1 MADSIALIA
10 VGRTVALKRRA
21 LTAYASASVARNST
35 AVDQFVLLRLW
46 WHRDISGEVISCLD
60 ESQPEVDLES
70 IKIRL
75 DFLCLTLPP
84 DVEKLAPGDARLSSS
99 SIMFDSEK
107 QRQDED
113 AESNASI
120 GYHLEVPR
128 DPLHHLP
135 EFQNEVISRCIEK
148 LKWMLKDEM
157 ASAALNSFPLTAEA
171 LHMVA
176 EHVRSTAEA
185 RTTTRL
191 HATTGAPGCQVQK
204 VPLQFVFGPE
214 QSFGKFLQEFK
225 HLTLPGYQL
234 EQVDKDHYC
243 VVLDDKDSK
252 VVRRPF
258 GSLVPPLG
266 LRSKALEM
274 TTALPHEKAG
284 ADAAETRGSLQK
296 SIGPDAK
303 LSDEDESGDGGVPQ
317 TSFRAWRRQ
326 TGKSART
333 KSAERRLER
342 ASSLPLDSLVTS
354 EEPKPEVRV
363 PGASCPL
370 ELLDLRRKLQ
380 EEAGAPE
387 ANSATADHG
396 AILSSETIVQEQK
409 AAENQEPAEAPVE
422 LAEESGSSEQQD
434 GGFRDRTDSLAS
446 SLGHGMAFRPPQHLL
461 ESTRSTPNALSEV
474 GGQISNTEDGYDGDS
489 SESDSDR
496 DWMNALETQRS
507 HLPPFWMI
515 LCPFLDHVDIFFHV
529 REQSGESTELRQGL
543 VVFESIVALI
553 QDTCKIVN
561 QILLLQ
567 HLNNTRICN
576 RLLVPEATEDIWNRE
591 SEIEQNSSIVSVYG
605 LQALRAVLT
614 GFSGFTKCL
623 VMDDMAVLKMTCH
636 SQEFR
641 PRLSSG
647 HSDRDQSHDTVSVTS
662 HASGSRNKPH
672 QCVVMNVH
680 GIVQP
685 GFAIKEEL
693 VSVMQNRLDDA
704 VLEVL
709 TTTLARNPA
718 CNLTIDDV
726 QFIQKPQKE
735 PTTQLY
741 CTVQAQLLPYL
752 QALMEYLRQDLHT
765 FLPTPKYTD
774 PKPENHFKLVGIS
787 GVAVAFVAQQEP
799 TKGIACI
806 ILSVVDAQGR
816 PVQFLNSPLPKVGAF
831 SGTEPPTEYQ
841 EVSFLSREEV
851 GDAGADGTP
860 APSIQRVVWEQVS
873 EALPAAHA
881 PPVAAPL
888 TYAEALNG
896 TRRPLVA
903 NGHAYLARTPTS
915 TRSFVIP
922 TEPMYQAVR
931 PFSRP
936 PPSRFQN
943 PWRTQYSRPICFAC
957 GIVGHVARFC
967 RRREFFLR
975 DDVRPNNYAFP
986 QRPEPAVSGET
997 VTMDTFSPHRNFN
1010 RHRSP
1015 SPQRRSLSP
1024 MLRRPRPV
1032 PEEN

>member
-1 MADSIALIA
+1 METIREAEPMVPPLFAH
-10 VGRTVALKRRA
+10 
-21 LTAYASASVARNST
+21 LTCLVTTKSGCGSCSLT
-35 AVDQFVLLRLW
+35 SLPTCL
-46 WHRDISGEVISCLD
+46 GEVISCLD

-148 LKWMLKDEM
+148 
-157 ASAALNSFPLTAEA
+157 
-171 LHMVA
+171 
-176 EHVRSTAEA
+176 
-185 RTTTRL
+185 
-191 HATTGAPGCQVQK
+191 VQK

-266 LRSKALEM
+266 
-274 TTALPHEKAG
+274 
-284 ADAAETRGSLQK
+284 
-296 SIGPDAK
+296 

-591 SEIEQNSSIVSVYG
+591 SEIEQNSSIVSVYDNDGSGDGHGDYLEATLKFKPGAFDCSIVWSTHFSLHPRLNTGTGTGRSGISRG

-614 GFSGFTKCL
+614 GFSVNNRKNMFVYQENSGSVFYLRLHEMPCHGRHGRAE
-623 VMDDMAVLKMTCH
+623 DD
-636 SQEFR
+636 
-641 PRLSSG
+641 
-647 HSDRDQSHDTVSVTS
+647 VSF
-662 HASGSRNKPH
+662 SGSRSSSL
-672 QCVVMNVH
+672 VSL
-680 GIVQP
+680 VQKKQL
-685 GFAIKEEL
+685 AIK
-693 VSVMQNRLDDA
+693 R
-704 VLEVL
+704 
-709 TTTLARNPA
+709 RN
-718 CNLTIDDV
+718 
-726 QFIQKPQKE
+726 
-735 PTTQLY
+735 
-741 CTVQAQLLPYL
+741 
-752 QALMEYLRQDLHT
+752 
-765 FLPTPKYTD
+765 
-774 PKPENHFKLVGIS
+774 S
-787 GVAVAFVAQQEP
+787 
-799 TKGIACI
+799 
-806 ILSVVDAQGR
+806 
-816 PVQFLNSPLPKVGAF
+816 NSDRG
-831 SGTEPPTEYQ
+831 
-841 EVSFLSREEV
+841 
-851 GDAGADGTP
+851 
-860 APSIQRVVWEQVS
+860 
-873 EALPAAHA
+873 
-881 PPVAAPL
+881 
-888 TYAEALNG
+888 
-896 TRRPLVA
+896 
-903 NGHAYLARTPTS
+903 
-915 TRSFVIP
+915 
-922 TEPMYQAVR
+922 
-931 PFSRP
+931 
-936 PPSRFQN
+936 
-943 PWRTQYSRPICFAC
+943 
-957 GIVGHVARFC
+957 
-967 RRREFFLR
+967 
-975 DDVRPNNYAFP
+975 
-986 QRPEPAVSGET
+986 
-997 VTMDTFSPHRNFN
+997 
-1010 RHRSP
+1010 
-1015 SPQRRSLSP
+1015 
-1024 MLRRPRPV
+1024 
-1032 PEEN
+1032 